1 MSEMYRVPVDP
12 AATNNPHSA
21 ALRLTG
27 AAHRVLE
34 VGCSVG
40 HVTEHLVA
48 AGNTVVG
55 VELDPDAA
63 EQASA
68 WATNVHVLD
77 LDVDR
82 VSAVES
88 GRFDVI
94 MLGDV
99 IEHLR
104 DPLSALGDLV
114 TLLEDDGRL
123 IVSVPNV
130 SHVDIRLMLLEGTW
144 EYQHDGLL
152 DDTHLRWFTND
163 SLRRLLGQLGFT
175 ARRVERIRQGI
186 GASGL
191 PVTPGLHSP
200 DVIRFIESDPE
211 AHTYQFV
218 VEEAVRSASGMIDAL
233 ESTSPAWP
241 DLRHERAQLEAE
253 LEAARSELTRLSE
266 HNLAV
271 QTELEAWQNS
281 KLARLSAPLRSVW
294 GRVSRSRG

>member
-12 AATNNPHSA
+12 AATNNPHSY
-21 ALRLTG
+21 ALQLTG
-27 AAHRVLE
+27 GGHRVLE

-63 EQASA
+63 AQASK
-68 WATNVHVLD
+68 WATNVHILD

-82 VSAVES
+82 VSTAES

-130 SHVDIRLMLLEGTW
+130 SHIDIRLMLLEGTW

-152 DDTHLRWFTND
+152 DETHLRWFTND

-175 ARRVERIRQGI
+175 TQRAERVRQGV

-191 PVTPGLHSP
+191 PITLGLHSP

-218 VEEAVRSASGMIDAL
+218 VEAVRSASGMVDAFA
-233 ESTSPAWP
+233 STSPAWP

-253 LEAARSELTRLSE
+253 LEAARSDSARLSE
-266 HNLAV
+266 HNLAL
-271 QTELEAWQNS
+271 QTELDAWQHS

-294 GRVSRSRG
+294 GRINRSRG